1 MHLRVQIFMMEGL
14 AVEEKRVVP
23 MDVSEAL
30 FKRGAFSI
38 LQGGNGGV
46 AFKEEDKLTSI
57 EKKRLTEDFGI
68 DFDKEVESPIVME
81 WLKYRPFELER
92 SKEFIESI

>member
-1 MHLRVQIFMMEGL
+1 M
-14 AVEEKRVVP
+14 EEKRVVP
-23 MDVSEAL
+23 RDVSEAL

-46 AFKEEDKLTSI
+46 AFKKEDELTPI

-68 DFDKEVESPIVME
+68 DFSKELQSPSLME
-81 WLKYRPFELER
+81 WLKYRPIDIER
-92 SKEFIESI
+92 SKAFVESN